1 MKMTNGR
8 GNDFE
13 SREYKLSNVKSK
25 GEKRRLKK
33 ITEPEGPVDNIKVS
47 DIRVTR
53 ISERKKRKM
62 GKKKKWGNNDQNFP
76 NFRHNLHS

>member
-53 ISERKKRKM
+53 ISERKKRKN
-62 GKKKKWGNNDQNFP
+62 GEEKKMRK
-76 NFRHNLHS
+76 